1 LEQRI
6 ARAWRKHQTRP
17 VTVINLISEKT
28 IEHRMLGTL
37 SNKQA
42 LADGVLDRIG
52 NFNEIKLQTGRQAFL
67 AKLSQLVTAPA
78 DGPKPEARAAKPPL
92 PADRPRGFA
101 AAAQQRINGALLRCE
116 ERYPNDAPHSVLYV
130 VVERDAAQY
139 REQLNALHAEYF
151 GPGQWDPLAP
161 VRLEVIDRAT
171 DEALQR
177 LIDAGLLA
185 KTTRATR
192 PLWPAD
198 AAETAPPPL
207 SAAELEKLSAHRQR
221 AARKLKMARVLCDA
235 GLSEE
240 ARAALLEALP
250 PLGCALALQHRFP
263 EPASLDDALLPPLSS
278 CWKEALPL
286 LREFT
291 ADAARPCQPVL
302 EVLAPFASE
311 AQAPF

>member
-1 LEQRI
+1 
-6 ARAWRKHQTRP
+6 
-17 VTVINLISEKT
+17 
-28 IEHRMLGTL
+28 
-37 SNKQA
+37 
-42 LADGVLDRIG
+42 
-52 NFNEIKLQTGRQAFL
+52 
-67 AKLSQLVTAPA
+67 
-78 DGPKPEARAAKPPL
+78 
-92 PADRPRGFA
+92 
-101 AAAQQRINGALLRCE
+101 
-116 ERYPNDAPHSVLYV
+116 

-192 PLWPAD
+192 PLWPA
-198 AAETAPPPL
+198 AEAETAPPPL

-240 ARAALLEALP
+240 ARAALLDAVP
-250 PLGCALALQHRFP
+250 PLGSALALLHRFP
-263 EPASLDDALLPPLSS
+263 EPASLDDALLPPLSP

-286 LREFT
+286 LRAFT
-291 ADAARPCQPVL
+291 TDAAHPCQALL
-302 EVLAPFASE
+302 EALAPFTGE
-311 AQAPF
+311 TQAAVPGT

>member
-1 LEQRI
+1 MRDAFTRAAPSTHGAKPA
-6 ARAWRKHQTRP
+6 AR
-17 VTVINLISEKT
+17 E
-28 IEHRMLGTL
+28 
-37 SNKQA
+37 
-42 LADGVLDRIG
+42 
-52 NFNEIKLQTGRQAFL
+52 
-67 AKLSQLVTAPA
+67 
-78 DGPKPEARAAKPPL
+78 AKPPL
-92 PADRPRGFA
+92 PTDRPRGFA
-101 AAAQQRINGALLRCE
+101 AAAKQRANGARLRCE

-139 REQLNALHAEYF
+139 REQLGSLHAEYF
-151 GPGQWDPLAP
+151 GPGQWDPLSP

-198 AAETAPPPL
+198 DAETAPPPL
-207 SAAELEKLSAHRQR
+207 SAEELEKIAAHRQR
-221 AARKLKMARVLCDA
+221 AARKLKMARVLCEA

-240 ARAALLEALP
+240 ARAALLEALA

-263 EPASLDDALLPPLSS
+263 EPASLADALLAPLSS

-291 ADAARPCQPVL
+291 GDAARPCQAVL
-302 EVLAPFASE
+302 EALSQFTAGG
-311 AQAPF
+311 QAAVPAT